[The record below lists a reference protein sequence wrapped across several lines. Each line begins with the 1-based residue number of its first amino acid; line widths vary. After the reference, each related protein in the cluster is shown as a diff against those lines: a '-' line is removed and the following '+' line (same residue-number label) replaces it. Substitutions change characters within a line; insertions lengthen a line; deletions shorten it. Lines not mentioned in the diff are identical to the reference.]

1 MKIYYKE
8 REIDYEKTLSSL
20 EEVGQ
25 YIVVPTSDR
34 DIANIRAQV
43 SKVSKKLPN
52 MEFTVNK
59 TINGARICRTV

>member
-20 EEVGQ
+20 EVRQ

-43 SKVSKKLPN
+43 SKVSKKLPD

>member
-20 EEVGQ
+20 EVRQ

-43 SKVSKKLPN
+43 SKVSKKLLN

>member
-20 EEVGQ
+20 EVRQ

>member
-20 EEVGQ
+20 EVRQ

-59 TINGARICRTV
+59 TINGARICRIV